1 MIRAAR
7 RLYRRHAF
15 TLAAL
20 AAGVLLA
27 AVMAAPIVGYQFPY

>member
-1 MIRAAR
+1 MRDAAR
-7 RLYRRHAF
+7 RIWERHAF

-20 AAGVLLA
+20 TAGALLA